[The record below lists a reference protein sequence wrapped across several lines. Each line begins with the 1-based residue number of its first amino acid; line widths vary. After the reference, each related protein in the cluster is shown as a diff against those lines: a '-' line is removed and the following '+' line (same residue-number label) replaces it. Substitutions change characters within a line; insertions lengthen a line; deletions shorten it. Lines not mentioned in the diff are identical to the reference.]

1 MDTAGGKG
9 AHEGREFVLIWS
21 CCSARAASAP
31 PCMADVNFPN
41 EAGLWN
47 ACVQWESSKA
57 ARRTCP
63 RGSTPLRSKMALDT
77 TP

>member
-9 AHEGREFVLIWS
+9 AHEGREFVLFWS

-47 ACVQWESSKA
+47 ACVQWESSEA
-57 ARRTCP
+57 HLPERQYASAEQN
-63 RGSTPLRSKMALDT
+63 GA
-77 TP
+77 